1 MQKDGDYMKK
11 RSIIIFDV
19 IISIVV
25 ILGLC
30 LNAKSINREFNL
42 RQSEM
47 LSGNEDLN
55 FDVSVTPERQ
65 KVLAGSTVKIKVD
78 TKNIDMGE
86 LRNK

>member
-1 MQKDGDYMKK
+1 MKK

-25 ILGLC
+25 IFGLC
-30 LNAKSINREFNL
+30 LNAQSINREFNL

-47 LSGNEDLN
+47 LLGNDDLN
-55 FDVSVTPERQ
+55 FDISVTPERQ

-86 LRNK
+86 IRNK

>member
-1 MQKDGDYMKK
+1 MKK

-47 LSGNEDLN
+47 LSGNGDLN

-86 LRNK
+86 IRNK